1 MRSFSTVLLVVC
13 LSATAW
19 GQQTESGNKL
29 YFPPNPGDVGVWETV
44 SAASLGLDIDA
55 LNSALDFAMERKSSS
70 VVVLVGG
77 RLLVERHQKVGSP
90 TLRYRSMLKG
100 KDANGHVIED
110 VASVQK
116 SVVSMLMGIAIEK
129 NLVKLDDP
137 VHKHMDRGWSQAS
150 PKQEEKITLR
160 HLVTMT
166 SGLSDQLKFVAPAGS
181 KWAYNTTAYSRSL
194 NAILAAAK
202 MSPNE
207 LTSAWLTE
215 PLGMKNSRWVERLRS
230 ADTDVAT
237 NRYGFATTARDLARF
252 GLMVAAKG
260 KWREQTIV
268 GDVAYIAAATS
279 PSQKLNPSS
288 GYLWWLNG
296 HKLPRKGLRK
306 TASSLIPSA
315 PRDLF
320 AAQGALGRKCY
331 VVPSK
336 QIVVTRLGD
345 DPEVKGQPR
354 FNDEFWRLLKLA
366 AKSR

>member
-1 MRSFSTVLLVVC
+1 MRLFSTFLLAIC
-13 LSATAW
+13 LPATVW
-19 GQQTESGNKL
+19 SQQTELASKL
-29 YFPPNPGDVGVWETV
+29 YFPPISDDTAAWETV
-44 SAASLGLDIDA
+44 SAASLGLDVDA
-55 LNSALDFAMERKSSS
+55 LNSAVDFAMERKSSS
-70 VVVLVGG
+70 IVVLVGG

-90 TLRYRSMLKG
+90 TLRYRGMIKG
-100 KDANGHVIED
+100 KDSDGHVIED

-129 NLVKLDDP
+129 NFVKLDDP
-137 VHKHMDRGWSQAS
+137 VHKHLGRGWSQAS

-166 SGLSDQLKFVAPAGS
+166 SGLSEQLEFVAPAGS
-181 KWAYNTTAYSRSL
+181 KWAYNTKAYSRSFQ
-194 NAILAAAK
+194 AILIAAK
-202 MSPNE
+202 MSNNE
-207 LTSAWLTE
+207 LTSAWMTE
-215 PLGMKNSRWVERLRS
+215 PLGMKDSKWVERLRGED
-230 ADTDVAT
+230 ADVPTK
-237 NRYGFATTARDLARF
+237 RFGFATTARDLARF

-260 KWREQTIV
+260 KWHQQTIV
-268 GDVAYIAAATS
+268 GDVAYISAATS
-279 PSQKLNPSS
+279 PSQKLNPSY

-345 DPEVKGQPR
+345 DPEIKGQPR
-354 FNDEFWRLLKLA
+354 FNEEFWRLLKLA